1 MATFLLFV
9 IYAAFIGLGVPDSL
23 FGTAWPAIYA
33 EFGLPLSWGSFV
45 TVTVCCGTVLSSII
59 SGPVIRRFGTGRVA
73 AVSTAMTAAALLGF
87 SVCGSFWFFFLWA
100 LPLGLGAGA
109 IDTGLNHYVSLHYS
123 AAQMN
128 FLHCFYG
135 VGISISPYILSQVLA
150 AAGGWRAG
158 YRIAA
163 GLQLGIALL
172 LFATLPLWARAHG
185 RQAQELQH
193 SEKAVGFLA
202 AARLRGVREMCLLF
216 FASCGIEALCSGWAS
231 TFFVEARGMAPAG
244 AARAVTFYYVG
255 IALGRFGAG
264 LLAMRL
270 GSWAIVRLGQGVLA
284 AAMVLLLAPGPDWLA
299 ATGLFLVGLGNSPLF
314 PNFTYLT
321 PANFGPEAAQAAMSV
336 QMATSYLGS
345 MALPV
350 VFGQVGQRAGMWL
363 FPICLAGLFLLMMAV
378 DRAARRILHAR
389 GR

>member
-9 IYAAFIGLGVPDSL
+9 IYMAFIGLGVPDSL
-23 FGTAWPAIYA
+23 FGTAWPAIYT

-45 TVTVCCGTVLSSII
+45 TVTVCCGTVISSVI
-59 SGPVIRRFGTGRVA
+59 SGRVIRRFGTGRVA
-73 AVSTAMTAAALLGF
+73 AASTAMTAAALLGY
-87 SVCGSFWFFFLWA
+87 SLCGSFWFFFLWA
-100 LPLGLGAGA
+100 VPLGLGAGA

-135 VGISISPYILSQVLA
+135 VGVSISPYILSKVLA
-150 AAGGWRAG
+150 AAGGWRSG

-163 GLQLGIALL
+163 ALQLAIALL
-172 LFATLPLWARAHG
+172 LFSTLPLWARAHG

-193 SEKAVGFLA
+193 AEKTVGFLA

-216 FASCGIEALCSGWAS
+216 LASCGIEALCSGWAS

-264 LLAMRL
+264 LLATRL
-270 GSWAIVRLGQGVLA
+270 GSWTIVRVGLGVLA
-284 AAMVLLLAPGPDWLA
+284 AAMALLLVPGPDWLA
-299 ATGLFLVGLGNSPLF
+299 AAGLFLVGLGNSPLF

-321 PANFGPEAAQAAMSV
+321 PANFGPQAAQAAMSV

-350 VFGQVGQRAGMWL
+350 AFGLVSQRVGLWL
-363 FPICLAGLFLLMMAV
+363 FPVCLTGLFLVIVAT
-378 DRAARRILHAR
+378 DRAARRIFLAR
-389 GR
+389 EC